1 MKFSDIV
8 AAKPAPG
15 IDMTP
20 MIDIVFNLL
29 LFFLL
34 SSSFVEHTSMEVKLP
49 RASTSQS
56 FEGEA
61 VVVELTRDDQL
72 FLQGKAVSL
81 DELRNRMKELYANP
95 EEPRPLLVR
104 ADAQALHGRV
114 VAVLDIARTVG
125 VKALN
130 VATLPEGGADA
141 GAVPGAR

>member
-1 MKFSDIV
+1 MKFSAV
-8 AAKPAPG
+8 VSSKASPT

-29 LFFLL
+29 LFFIL

-49 RASTSQS
+49 RASTSQA

-61 VVVELTRDDQL
+61 VVVELTRDDHL
-72 FLQGKAVSL
+72 FLQGKEVSV
-81 DELRNRMKELYANP
+81 DDLRTTMHQLYQDP
-95 EEPRPLLVR
+95 ENGKPLLVR

-114 VAVLDIARTVG
+114 VAILDIAREVG

-130 VATLPEGGADA
+130 VATLPEES
-141 GAVPGAR
+141 PARR